1 MPDQDPKRLSW
12 RGKLLLALGVGLC
25 CALLGEI
32 GARILLRGSFRAGE
46 RRASSW
52 SVVARFDSSL
62 GWANEPQAR
71 AEVVTQDVRY
81 RASINSLGFRD
92 PPMLIEKRSGKRRV
106 LFLGDSMTWGWG
118 VNDGERFT
126 DLVAGALGERVEIF
140 NAAVPGYGTD
150 QQLWTLEARGGELA
164 PDLIVLVFVLN
175 DIPEC
180 ERAVAYDMH
189 KPRFV
194 LEQGSWRI
202 EGRPVADPRPP
213 LRRWLGSLPVEV
225 RSHSAL
231 WTHLERWRKDAV
243 PAKESEPRAR
253 AYNPQFAAQVLEVC
267 ERMHDP
273 STPARHALGLIR
285 AWCAQH
291 SIPLGVVVLPHKHD
305 QYLYEPTSGRP
316 PSFDGTTALTKALSR
331 VAAELDFPLLSIDA
345 QMFEATGKGLTLHC
359 GDGHFNAA
367 GNRMLAEALIPRI
380 EAWLP
385 PPR

>member
-1 MPDQDPKRLSW
+1 M
-12 RGKLLLALGVGLC
+12 LAFGVALC

-32 GARILLRGSFRAGE
+32 GARILLRDSFHAGE
-46 RRASSW
+46 RRGSSW
-52 SVVARFDSSL
+52 SVVARFDPSL
-62 GWANEPQAR
+62 GWANEPRAR
-71 AEVVTQDVRY
+71 ALVVTGDVRY

-92 PPMLIEKRSGKRRV
+92 PPMSLEKRPGQRRV

-126 DLVAGALGERVEIF
+126 DLVAGALGERVEVF

-150 QQLWTLEARGGELA
+150 QQLWTLEARGDEIA
-164 PDLIVLVFVLN
+164 PDLVVLVFVLN

-180 ERAVAYDMH
+180 ERALAYDMR

-194 LEQGSWRI
+194 LEQGTWRI
-202 EGRPVADPRPP
+202 EGRPVADPRAP
-213 LRRWLGSLPVEV
+213 LRRWIGPLPVDL

-231 WTHLERWRKDAV
+231 WTHLARWRKDAL

-267 ERMHDP
+267 ERMHKP
-273 STPARHALGLIR
+273 ETPARHALSEIR
-285 AWCAQH
+285 AWCAQR
-291 SIPLGVVVLPHKHD
+291 STPFAVVVLPHKHD
-305 QYLYEPTSGRP
+305 QYLYEPSSGRP
-316 PSFDGTTALTKALSR
+316 PDFDGSTALTKALTR
-331 VAAELDFPLLSIDA
+331 VARELDFPLLSIDA
-345 QMFEATGKGLTLHC
+345 QMFEASARGESLHC

-367 GNRMLAEALIPRI
+367 GNRMLAQALGPKL

-385 PPR
+385 PMR